1 MRKLTLL
8 LIAFTFLCQAQEY
21 KAAVLY
27 EASGNIKK
35 IKYQT
40 RDKTLIEYPEFTK
53 DGKFTGLDDFRYD
66 KNGYP
71 LDRQADMKRKDKTF
85 LFYETIIEYNDQ
97 NRPISIKDKGQFK
110 SWENFK
116 KEITFEYSEDG
127 YVSAKKAL
135 LVDKSDT
142 TNVEC
147 KYSHYTFDSK
157 GNWITRSVNQ
167 VSISNK
173 EGSKTDNYIESR
185 EIEYYK

>member
-8 LIAFTFLCQAQEY
+8 LIAFSFLCQAQEY

-27 EASGNIKK
+27 EASGNIKN

-97 NRPISIKDKGQFK
+97 NKPISIMDKGQFK

-135 LVDKSDT
+135 LIDKSDT

>member
-1 MRKLTLL
+1 M
-8 LIAFTFLCQAQEY
+8 
-21 KAAVLY
+21 
-27 EASGNIKK
+27 
-35 IKYQT
+35 
-40 RDKTLIEYPEFTK
+40 
-53 DGKFTGLDDFRYD
+53 DDFRYD

-147 KYSHYTFDSK
+147 
-157 GNWITRSVNQ
+157 
-167 VSISNK
+167 
-173 EGSKTDNYIESR
+173 
-185 EIEYYK
+185 